1 MSRRKSTSLTSS
13 LEFERVYREGSV
25 CRGSLFSV
33 HALPNTVGRP
43 RLGLSVS
50 KRVGVAVKRNAVR
63 RRLREIFRSAAP
75 DMPGG
80 VDIVVSARAA
90 AADADFEELNEEF
103 LGAMRKLKMHG
114 MVGDAAGGE
123 V

>member
-1 MSRRKSTSLTSS
+1 MSRRKSTSLTAS

-25 CRGSLFSV
+25 CRGQLFSI
-33 HALPNTVGRP
+33 HALPNSVGRP

-50 KRVGVAVKRNAVR
+50 KKVGVAVKRNVVR

-75 DMPGG
+75 ELPGG
-80 VDIVVSARAA
+80 VDVVVSARAA
-90 AADADFEELNEEF
+90 AADAGFEELKQEF
-103 LGAMRKLKMHG
+103 LAAMRKLNAQYA
-114 MVGDAAGGE
+114 VGESHDAD